1 MEEDGSRGVNYW
13 YKKLD
18 NGEYHK
24 KSLGGK
30 CTVRVGKGDR
40 IVIMTPGGGGFGV
53 IDHEVNYPIK
63 SSHPSVL
70 TGSVGLRTITQETN

>member
-1 MEEDGSRGVNYW
+1 
-13 YKKLD
+13 
-18 NGEYHK
+18 
-24 KSLGGK
+24 
-30 CTVRVGKGDR
+30 
-40 IVIMTPGGGGFGV
+40 MTPGGGGFGV